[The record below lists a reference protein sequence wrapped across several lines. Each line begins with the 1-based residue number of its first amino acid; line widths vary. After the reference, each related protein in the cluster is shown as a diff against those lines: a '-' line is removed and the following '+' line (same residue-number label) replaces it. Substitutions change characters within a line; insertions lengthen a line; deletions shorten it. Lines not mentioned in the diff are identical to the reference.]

1 MPVSP
6 AYSGQSAIQNID
18 IGNRPPVSN
27 FIIARIISIN
37 TQNTT
42 INCVGEGT
50 QQGVQWQNVPVLNTV
65 YSQKE
70 GRSWLPLVDPS
81 KQTTDDLIAKP
92 TGTRDA
98 YAMLCFVEGNASIPV
113 CVGFIS
119 PGLNELSF
127 NEPGTRIDRH
137 YSNVYER
144 LTATGKYEMVFP
156 DKTYFL
162 VTDADG
168 LDVPD
173 NLEAKNAYNVTN
185 PWNIPFDRERKIVLG
200 SSRGNT
206 LSLGNKG
213 FVVTSKSDGQ
223 DSAFQT
229 TLFDSYGI
237 RTSGT
242 IYFND
247 VSLSDV
253 TQSQIN
259 NSISSVFNNGTLPS
273 LSGSTSTPMS
283 LNVSGASIADGSIS
297 LAKLDTTVATYA
309 QLLSTSATIYTSIN
323 NLQASTQANLLA
335 ATTSLQSNINTVS
348 TNLSAH
354 VADTTIHLQLGT
366 THTTAAYGDHTHDAL
381 NTNGS
386 VTYATGTNILSVS
399 STSNSAGTSAT
410 VARGD
415 HAHGLNIVALSAI
428 PGNITIGATA
438 STGTSTIAFARADHV
453 HGTPSTWTPST
464 HTHAALSNTSNS
476 INLNSDGTM
485 DITGSSINL
494 TGTLNING
502 TSLQNIIRANQTDQS
517 YLLFATT
524 NDNINRTYLTTSGGT
539 YVTSILSGTNHVVVS
554 PNQVWAFVVDVVA
567 NAQSGT
573 SGGRWTVNGL
583 LRKGNTIASTQFIGT
598 PMATTV
604 SVDAPFANAA
614 IYVDI
619 ENSSFGSLV
628 ISVIG
633 IASTSVTW
641 GAVVTIKGAYNN
653 ASSTAYSS
661 YPIQSIP
668 PVSASTSY
676 DFTTYMLQT
685 STSSNEIATMT
696 MDGYSVSS
704 ANMPVLAN
712 NSAWFAKMTI
722 IANASGVSAGAWT
735 ISGIY
740 RRALGPGTI
749 TFVGP
754 LTYEQLT
761 DTALDNANVSVD
773 TDTNLGA
780 VSISVL
786 GVTNTSIKWLS
797 IIEATEIT

>member
-1 MPVSP
+1 MSVLET
-6 AYSGQSAIQNID
+6 YYGQSAIQNID
-18 IGNRPPVSN
+18 ITARPPISN
-27 FIIARIISIN
+27 FIIARIVSIN
-37 TQNTT
+37 TQTAT

-50 QQGVQWQNVPVLNTV
+50 QQGIQWQNVPVLNTV

-70 GRSWLPLVDPS
+70 GRNWLPLVDPS
-81 KQTTDDLIAKP
+81 KQVTDDLIAKP

-98 YAMLCFVEGNASIPV
+98 YAMLCFVEGNSSIPI

-119 PGLNELSF
+119 PGLNELTF
-127 NEPGTRIDRH
+127 NEAGSRIDRH

-168 LDVPD
+168 LDIPD
-173 NLEAKNAYNVTN
+173 DLEAKYAYNVTN
-185 PWNIPFDRERKIVLG
+185 PWNIPFDRERKIVFG
-200 SSRGNT
+200 TSIGNT
-206 LSLGNKG
+206 LSLSNNGLS
-213 FVVTSKSDGQ
+213 VTTKSNDQ

-229 TLFDSYGI
+229 TIFDSYGI

-242 IYFND
+242 VYFNG

-273 LSGSTSTPMS
+273 LSGSTSPPVN
-283 LNVSGASIADGSIS
+283 LNVPGTSITDGSLPLS
-297 LAKLDTTVATYA
+297 KLDTTVATYA

-323 NLQASTQANLLA
+323 TLQTNTAANL
-335 ATTSLQSNINTVS
+335 ATATNSLQTNINTVS
-348 TNLSAH
+348 TNLSTH
-354 VADTTIHLQLGT
+354 IADTTIHLQLGT
-366 THTTAAYGDHTHDAL
+366 SHTTAAYGDHTHDAL

-386 VTYATGTNILSVS
+386 VTYASTILSVS
-399 STSNSAGTSAT
+399 STSNVVGTTST

-415 HAHGLNIVALSAI
+415 HAHGLNIVSLSAT

-438 STGTSTIAFARADHV
+438 GTGSSTTAFARADHI
-453 HGTPSTWTPST
+453 HGTPSTWTPAT
-464 HTHAALSNTSNS
+464 HTHAGLSNTSTS

-485 DITGSSINL
+485 DLTGSSINL

-524 NDNINRTYLTTSGGT
+524 NDNTNMTYLTTSGGT
-539 YVTSILSGTNHVVVS
+539 YATSILSGTNHVVVS
-554 PNQVWAFVVDVVA
+554 SNQVWAFVVDVVA

-573 SGGRWTVNGL
+573 SGGRWTINGL
-583 LRKGNTIASTQFIGT
+583 LKKGNTIASTQFIGT

-604 SVDAPFANAA
+604 SVDSAFAGAA
-614 IYVDI
+614 VYVNI
-619 ENSSFGSLV
+619 ENSAFGSLV
-628 ISVIG
+628 VSVIG
-633 IASTSVTW
+633 LASTSITW

-661 YPIQSIP
+661 YPIQSVP

-685 STSSNEIATMT
+685 STTSNEIATMT
-696 MDGYSVSS
+696 MDGLTASS
-704 ANMPVLAN
+704 ANMPILAN
-712 NSAWFAKMTI
+712 NTAWFVKMTI
-722 IANASGVSAGAWT
+722 IANAAGISAGAFI

-740 RRALGPGTI
+740 RRALGPSTI

-773 TDTNLGA
+773 TNTSLGA
-780 VSISVL
+780 VSITVL
-786 GVTNTSIKWLS
+786 GVTNTAIKWLS
-797 IIEATEIT
+797 IIEATEIS